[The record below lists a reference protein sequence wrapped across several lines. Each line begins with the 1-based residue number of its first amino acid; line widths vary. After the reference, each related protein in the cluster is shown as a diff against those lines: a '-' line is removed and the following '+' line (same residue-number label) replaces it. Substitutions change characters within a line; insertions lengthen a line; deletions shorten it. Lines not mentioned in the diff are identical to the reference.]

1 MGRLFWKFFF
11 AFLASFFVAGSGVG
25 IVVWLHHDQL
35 PPGVSGP
42 TALGERPPPPE
53 FSGSPS
59 PAERLLP
66 PGVAQPPEV
75 GPLPPR
81 LGGPPAPSLLLPI
94 AAAVI
99 VSLLA
104 SALLAWYFAKPLR
117 HLRWALGALA
127 DGHLDTRIGPQ
138 LADRRDEIADLG
150 RDFDDM
156 ARRLQQTVEA
166 QRRLLH
172 DVSHE
177 LRSPLA
183 RLQVAVGL
191 ARQDPA
197 RIVASLDRVEA
208 EVGRLDRLVG
218 ELLTL
223 SRLEAGDDRQQKA
236 PVEVMELLVTVV
248 EDAHYEA
255 KANGRD
261 LEFQEGAEFVISGHR
276 ELLHR
281 VFENVLRN
289 AVKYTAPAT
298 CVSVTTRMLPEQRL
312 SVLVCDRGPG
322 VLPSELDTIFKPFH
336 RGAGSGVEGFGLGL
350 AIARRAVEAHGGS
363 VTARNRDGGGLCV
376 EILL

>member
-11 AFLASFFVAGSGVG
+11 AFLASFFIAGSGVG
-25 IVVWLHHDQL
+25 MVVWLHHNQDPGLSGQPDG
-35 PPGVSGP
+35 PPPPPFGDP
-42 TALGERPPPPE
+42 PAMRERPPPPP
-53 FSGSPS
+53 FGDP
-59 PAERLLP
+59 PTMRER
-66 PGVAQPPEV
+66 
-75 GPLPPR
+75 
-81 LGGPPAPSLLLPI
+81 PPAPSLLLPI
-94 AAAVI
+94 AVAVV

-127 DGHLDTRIGPQ
+127 DGNLDARIGPQ

-183 RLQVAVGL
+183 RLQVAAGL

-197 RIVASLDRVEA
+197 RTAASLDRVEA

-236 PVEVMELLVTVV
+236 PIEVMELLAAVV

-261 LEFQEGAEFVISGHR
+261 LEFQEGAEFVIHGHR

-281 VFENVLRN
+281 AFENVLRN
-289 AVKYTAPAT
+289 AVKYTAPGT
-298 CVSVTTRMLPEQRL
+298 CVSVATRMLPGQGL

-322 VLPSELDTIFKPFH
+322 VLPSELDTIFEPFH
-336 RGAGSGVEGFGLGL
+336 RGSGAGVEGFGLGL

-363 VTARNRDGGGLCV
+363 VSARNRDGGGLCV
-376 EILL
+376 EIVL